1 MLTMMLNGRGDCDKE
16 RRGKMV
22 RLFINKTTRILTYN
36 LARIFF
42 RFFANVLGYFLG
54 GNTGAW
60 RKPPKYPTAK
70 MKEFTSTFPL
80 RDNTDDGNLPT
91 STLVLA
97 YSPATPK
104 FRVKRS

>member
-1 MLTMMLNGRGDCDKE
+1 MI
-16 RRGKMV
+16 
-22 RLFINKTTRILTYN
+22 RLFINKMTRILTYN
-36 LARIFF
+36 LACTFSI
-42 RFFANVLGYFLG
+42 FFANVLGYFLG
-54 GNTGAW
+54 GNTRAW

-91 STLVLA
+91 FILVLA